1 MGESL
6 NTAWVTEDGSYG
18 DGNIIYFEPET
29 LTDMQWERLAD
40 MSDKDKLPYVR
51 AIMDSDDK
59 AVREIEMENFGE
71 EWGLE

>member
-29 LTDMQWERLAD
+29 LTDAQWERLTD
-40 MSDKDKLPYVR
+40 MSDSDRILYVR
-51 AIMDSDDK
+51 AIMDDNNIL
-59 AVREIEMENFGE
+59 VCEIEMENFGE
-71 EWGLE
+71 EWGL